1 MKCPPY
7 LVRMRVEEQEH
18 TKVSLWLPLFLL
30 WPLLLAILL
39 LVIVATFLADLISLL
54 TWHRPGYTRFLFG
67 VLSIIGEAR
76 GTEVF
81 IRDRS
86 HTSRTVA
93 FTLR

>member
-1 MKCPPY
+1 
-7 LVRMRVEEQEH
+7 MRVEEGEQ

-39 LVIVATFLADLISLL
+39 LVIVAALLADLVSLL
-54 TWHRPGYTRFLFG
+54 TWHRPGYTRFLSAI
-67 VLSIIGEAR
+67 LSLAGETR

-81 IRDRS
+81 IQDRS
-86 HTSRTVA
+86 HANRTVA